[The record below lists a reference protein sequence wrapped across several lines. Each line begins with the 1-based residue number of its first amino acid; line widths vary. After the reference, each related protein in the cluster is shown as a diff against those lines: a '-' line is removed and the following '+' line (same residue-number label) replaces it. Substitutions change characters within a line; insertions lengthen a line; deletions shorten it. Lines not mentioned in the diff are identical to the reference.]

1 MFIDLA
7 RRRGPPGEEP
17 NPQGVPQEQRRP
29 AKAVRSPQQGPSLA
43 SRPPVRAEC
52 RRGQSAHN
60 APPRLV
66 AAAQKAATELGW
78 KPRYPHLDQIV
89 QTAWDWH
96 VKHPDGYPD

>member
-1 MFIDLA
+1 VREVIDA
-7 RRRGPPGEEP
+7 CRRISGRPIAVVEKD
-17 NPQGVPQEQRRP
+17 RRP
-29 AKAVRSPQQGPSLA
+29 GD
-43 SRPPVRAEC
+43 
-52 RRGQSAHN
+52 
-60 APPRLV
+60 PPRLV